1 MNNID
6 ITKEFLYTL
15 LILFSIETLLNF
27 ISFIIY
33 PSIFPDYINI
43 SVKILLFT
51 VFLLSILSI
60 YLIRK
65 DNLYGYMI
73 SLFISILILF
83 SAFTLNS
90 DNIISIAVRNVASN
104 YGIYPNPI
112 ILFFGISIFLI
123 SIRKIIQLRKIK
135 TSST

>member
-15 LILFSIETLLNF
+15 LLLFSVETFLDL

-43 SVKILLFT
+43 SINIFLFI
-51 VFLLSILSI
+51 VFLLSIFSI

-65 DNLYGYMI
+65 DNLYGYTI

-90 DNIISIAVRNVASN
+90 NNIIDIAVRNVASN

-123 SIRKIIQLRKIK
+123 SIRKIVQLRKTKI
-135 TSST
+135 SST

>member
-15 LILFSIETLLNF
+15 LLLFSIETLLNF

-33 PSIFPDYINI
+33 QSIFPDYINI
-43 SVKILLFT
+43 SVKIFLFT
-51 VFLLSILSI
+51 IFLLSILSI

-65 DNLYGYMI
+65 DNLYGYII

-83 SAFTLNS
+83 SAFTLDS

-112 ILFFGISIFLI
+112 ILFFGISIFLT

-135 TSST
+135 ISSI

>member
-6 ITKEFLYTL
+6 IIKEFLYTL
-15 LILFSIETLLNF
+15 LLLFSVETFLDL

-43 SVKILLFT
+43 SVEIFLFII
-51 VFLLSILSI
+51 FLLSIFSI

-65 DNLYGYMI
+65 DNLYGYII

-83 SAFTLNS
+83 STFTLNS
-90 DNIISIAVRNVASN
+90 NNIIDIAVRNVASN

-135 TSST
+135 ISST

>member
-6 ITKEFLYTL
+6 IMKEFLYTL
-15 LILFSIETLLNF
+15 LLLFSVETFLDL

-43 SVKILLFT
+43 SIDIFLFII
-51 VFLLSILSI
+51 FLLSIFSI

-65 DNLYGYMI
+65 DNLCGYII

-90 DNIISIAVRNVASN
+90 NNIIDIAVRNVASN

-112 ILFFGISIFLI
+112 VLFFGISIFLI

-135 TSST
+135 ISLT

>member
-6 ITKEFLYTL
+6 IIKEFLYTL
-15 LILFSIETLLNF
+15 LLLFSVETFLDL

-43 SVKILLFT
+43 SINIFLFI
-51 VFLLSILSI
+51 VFLLSIFSI

-65 DNLYGYMI
+65 DKLYGYII

-90 DNIISIAVRNVASN
+90 NNIIDIAVRNVASN

-123 SIRKIIQLRKIK
+123 SIRKIIQLRKTKI
-135 TSST
+135 SSA

>member
-1 MNNID
+1 MDNID

-15 LILFSIETLLNF
+15 LLLFSIETLLNF

-135 TSST
+135 ISST

>member
-6 ITKEFLYTL
+6 IIKEFLYTL
-15 LILFSIETLLNF
+15 LLLFSVETFLDL

-43 SVKILLFT
+43 SINIFLFI
-51 VFLLSILSI
+51 VFLLSIFSI

-65 DNLYGYMI
+65 DNLYGYII
-73 SLFISILILF
+73 SLFISVLILF

-90 DNIISIAVRNVASN
+90 NNIIDIAVRNVGSN
-104 YGIYPNPI
+104 YGIYPNPV

-123 SIRKIIQLRKIK
+123 SIRKIVQLRKTKI
-135 TSST
+135 SST

>member
-1 MNNID
+1 MNNVD

-15 LILFSIETLLNF
+15 LLLFSIETLLNL

-43 SVKILLFT
+43 SVKILLFI

-135 TSST
+135 ISST

>member
-15 LILFSIETLLNF
+15 LLLFSIETLLNL

-83 SAFTLNS
+83 SAFTLES

-135 TSST
+135 ISST

>member
-6 ITKEFLYTL
+6 IMKEFLYTL
-15 LILFSIETLLNF
+15 LILFSVETFLDLV
-27 ISFIIY
+27 SFIIY
-33 PSIFPDYINI
+33 PSIFPNYISI
-43 SVKILLFT
+43 SIDIFLFII
-51 VFLLSILSI
+51 FLLSIFSI

-65 DNLYGYMI
+65 DNLYGYII
-73 SLFISILILF
+73 SLFISALILF

-90 DNIISIAVRNVASN
+90 DNIIDIAVRNVASN

-112 ILFFGISIFLI
+112 VLFFGISIFLI

-135 TSST
+135 ISLT

>member
-6 ITKEFLYTL
+6 IMKEFLYTL
-15 LILFSIETLLNF
+15 LLLFSIETFLDLV
-27 ISFIIY
+27 SFIIY
-33 PSIFPDYINI
+33 PSIFPNYISI
-43 SVKILLFT
+43 SIDISLFII
-51 VFLLSILSI
+51 FLLSIFSI

-65 DNLYGYMI
+65 DNLYGYII

-90 DNIISIAVRNVASN
+90 INIIDIAVRNVASN

-112 ILFFGISIFLI
+112 VLFFGISIFLI

-135 TSST
+135 ISST

>member
-27 ISFIIY
+27 ISFIIH

-43 SVKILLFT
+43 LVKILLFT

-73 SLFISILILF
+73 SLFISTLILF
-83 SAFTLNS
+83 SAFTLDS

-123 SIRKIIQLRKIK
+123 SIRKILQLRKIK
-135 TSST
+135 ISST

>member
-6 ITKEFLYTL
+6 IIKEFLYTL
-15 LILFSIETLLNF
+15 LLLFSIETFLDL

-33 PSIFPDYINI
+33 PSIFPNYINI
-43 SVKILLFT
+43 SINIFLFI
-51 VFLLSILSI
+51 VFLLSISSI

-65 DNLYGYMI
+65 DNLYGYII

-90 DNIISIAVRNVASN
+90 NNIIDIAVRNVSSN
-104 YGIYPNPI
+104 YGIYRNPI

-123 SIRKIIQLRKIK
+123 SIRKIIQLKKIK
-135 TSST
+135 IFST

>member
-6 ITKEFLYTL
+6 IMKEFLYTL
-15 LILFSIETLLNF
+15 LLLFSIETFLDLL
-27 ISFIIY
+27 SFIIY
-33 PSIFPDYINI
+33 PSFFPTYINI
-43 SVKILLFT
+43 SIDIFLFII
-51 VFLLSILSI
+51 FLLSLFSI
-60 YLIRK
+60 YLIKK

-83 SAFTLNS
+83 SAFTLNYN
-90 DNIISIAVRNVASN
+90 NIISIAVRNIASN

-123 SIRKIIQLRKIK
+123 SIRKIIQLRKN
-135 TSST
+135 

>member
-6 ITKEFLYTL
+6 IIKEFLYTL
-15 LILFSIETLLNF
+15 LLLFSIETFLDL

-43 SVKILLFT
+43 SIDIFLFI
-51 VFLLSILSI
+51 VFLLSIFSI

-65 DNLYGYMI
+65 DNLYGYII

-90 DNIISIAVRNVASN
+90 NNIIDIAVRNVSSN

-123 SIRKIIQLRKIK
+123 SIRKIVQLRKTKI
-135 TSST
+135 SST

>member
-1 MNNID
+1 MSNID

-43 SVKILLFT
+43 SVKILLFI

-83 SAFTLNS
+83 SAFTLDS

-135 TSST
+135 ISLT

>member
-15 LILFSIETLLNF
+15 LLLFSIETLLNF

-83 SAFTLNS
+83 SAFTLES

-135 TSST
+135 ISST

>member
-15 LILFSIETLLNF
+15 LLLFSIETLLNL

-135 TSST
+135 ISST

>member
-6 ITKEFLYTL
+6 IMKEFLYTL
-15 LILFSIETLLNF
+15 LLLFSVETFLDL

-33 PSIFPDYINI
+33 PSIFPNYINI
-43 SVKILLFT
+43 SIDIFLFMI
-51 VFLLSILSI
+51 FLLSIFSI

-65 DNLYGYMI
+65 DNLYGYII
-73 SLFISILILF
+73 SLFISALILF

-90 DNIISIAVRNVASN
+90 TNIIDIAVRNIASN

-112 ILFFGISIFLI
+112 VLFFGISIFLI

-135 TSST
+135 ISLT

>member
-1 MNNID
+1 MDNID

-15 LILFSIETLLNF
+15 LLLFSIETFLDL
-27 ISFIIY
+27 ISFIVY

-43 SVKILLFT
+43 SIKIFLFT

-83 SAFTLNS
+83 SAFTLDS

-104 YGIYPNPI
+104 YGKYPNPI

-135 TSST
+135 ISST

>member
-15 LILFSIETLLNF
+15 LLLFSVETFLDL

-43 SVKILLFT
+43 SINIFLFI
-51 VFLLSILSI
+51 VFLLSIFSI

-65 DNLYGYMI
+65 DNLYGYII

-83 SAFTLNS
+83 STFTLNS
-90 DNIISIAVRNVASN
+90 NNIIDIAVRNVASN

-123 SIRKIIQLRKIK
+123 SIRKIVQLRKTKI
-135 TSST
+135 SST

>member
-1 MNNID
+1 MSNID

-43 SVKILLFT
+43 SVKILLFI

-83 SAFTLNS
+83 SAFTLDS

-123 SIRKIIQLRKIK
+123 SIRKIIRLRKIK
-135 TSST
+135 ISLT

>member
-6 ITKEFLYTL
+6 IIKEFLYTL
-15 LILFSIETLLNF
+15 LLLFSIETFLDL

-33 PSIFPDYINI
+33 PSIFPNYINI
-43 SVKILLFT
+43 SIEIFLFII
-51 VFLLSILSI
+51 FLLSIFSI

-65 DNLYGYMI
+65 DNLYGYII

-83 SAFTLNS
+83 SAFTLNYN
-90 DNIISIAVRNVASN
+90 NIIDIAVRNVASN

-123 SIRKIIQLRKIK
+123 SIRKIIQLKKIK
-135 TSST
+135 ISST

>member
-15 LILFSIETLLNF
+15 LLLFSIETLLNF

-135 TSST
+135 ISST

>member
-6 ITKEFLYTL
+6 IMKEFLYTL
-15 LILFSIETLLNF
+15 LLLFSIETFLDL

-33 PSIFPDYINI
+33 PSIFPNYINI
-43 SVKILLFT
+43 SIDIFLFIIL
-51 VFLLSILSI
+51 LLSIFSI

-65 DNLYGYMI
+65 DNLYGYII

-90 DNIISIAVRNVASN
+90 NNIIDIAVRNIASN
-104 YGIYPNPI
+104 YGTYPNPI

-123 SIRKIIQLRKIK
+123 SIRKIIQLRKTKISL
-135 TSST
+135 T

>member
-6 ITKEFLYTL
+6 IIKEFLYTL
-15 LILFSIETLLNF
+15 LLLFSVETFLDL

-43 SVKILLFT
+43 SINIFLFI
-51 VFLLSILSI
+51 VFLLSIFSI

-65 DNLYGYMI
+65 DNLYGYTI

-90 DNIISIAVRNVASN
+90 NNIIDIAVRNVASN

-123 SIRKIIQLRKIK
+123 SIRKIVQLRKTKI
-135 TSST
+135 SST

>member
-6 ITKEFLYTL
+6 IIKEFLYTL
-15 LILFSIETLLNF
+15 LLLFSVETFLDL

-33 PSIFPDYINI
+33 PSIFPNYVNI
-43 SVKILLFT
+43 SVEIFLFII
-51 VFLLSILSI
+51 FSLSIFSI

-65 DNLYGYMI
+65 DNLYGYII

-90 DNIISIAVRNVASN
+90 NIIIDIAVRNVASN

-135 TSST
+135 ISST

>member
-6 ITKEFLYTL
+6 ITKELLYTL
-15 LILFSIETLLNF
+15 LLLFSIETLLNF

-135 TSST
+135 ISST

>member
-15 LILFSIETLLNF
+15 LLLFSIETLLNL

-83 SAFTLNS
+83 SAFTLDS

-123 SIRKIIQLRKIK
+123 SIRKIFQLRKIK
-135 TSST
+135 ISST

>member
-15 LILFSIETLLNF
+15 LLLFSIETLLNF

-33 PSIFPDYINI
+33 QSIFPDYINI
-43 SVKILLFT
+43 SVKIFLFT
-51 VFLLSILSI
+51 IFLLSILSI

-65 DNLYGYMI
+65 DNLYGYII

-83 SAFTLNS
+83 SAFTLDS
-90 DNIISIAVRNVASN
+90 DNIISIAVRNIASN

-112 ILFFGISIFLI
+112 ILFFGISIFLT

-135 TSST
+135 ISSI

>member
-15 LILFSIETLLNF
+15 LLLFSIETLLNF

-43 SVKILLFT
+43 SVKIFLFT

-73 SLFISILILF
+73 SLFISILILIF
-83 SAFTLNS
+83 SF
-90 DNIISIAVRNVASN
+90 
-104 YGIYPNPI
+104 Y
-112 ILFFGISIFLI
+112 
-123 SIRKIIQLRKIK
+123 IRF
-135 TSST
+135 